1 MMQFGLSVAQIIA
14 AGLTVG
20 LTTALSPRTKIN
32 DAYDFVIV
40 GGGQAGLVLGARLSN
55 SNHTVLVLESGGDGD
70 EYRTRIDT
78 PADSYFDSLWTTP
91 LNWDFYTAKQP
102 NAENREIEWPRG
114 KVLGGSCSHIIS
126 ESWTKLTGNAGS
138 SAINGLYMTRPGKDE
153 INAWQEMLGDMDG
166 ADKWSW
172 DSFYAALKKS
182 ETFTPPSDAI
192 AEQGGITWNAS
203 DHGTEGP
210 IHASYPDY
218 TFDQVG
224 DWSTSLQKIGVDIS
238 SNMYGGDVWGAEV
251 STSCINPSNWTRSYS
266 RTGYL
271 DPLPDRTNYDVLA
284 NAHVTRLVF
293 DNSTST
299 NLTASSVEYTSDNG
313 TTISTVKVK
322 KEVILASGSVGS
334 PAVLLY
340 SGVGP
345 KDVLSDAGV
354 DLVSELPGVGQ
365 HLQDHISAT
374 VMWSTNV
381 DTAGSIWYEDGADKT
396 KTNYLS
402 YIDDAIAYV
411 NSTGLYGSKV
421 DEYEKKFL
429 ADMDKYTP
437 NTTSDDGVIAG
448 YKAIYNTTA
457 SKIFQSPMGQI
468 ELLFMNSDASGDVGI
483 SAALQH
489 PFSHGRIYINSSN
502 PIDYP
507 VIDPNYFANPSD
519 IEMLLEG
526 IKMARKVGE
535 TTPMS
540 NNLTKETAPGSSV
553 QTDDEWKQWL
563 REQASTEF
571 HPSSSCAMLPKDQ
584 GGVVDAKLRV
594 YGLANVRVADA
605 SIVPIALSSHLMAST
620 YGVAEQA
627 STIILEHYDPSSSTD
642 PAFSESNVTT
652 TTGTTATPKSDKK
665 NAAIKAFGGL
675 SNSWMSYAF
684 VSLYFG
690 IIFNIFL

>member
-1 MMQFGLSVAQIIA
+1 MRFGLSVPQIVG

-20 LTTALSPRTKIN
+20 LATALSPRTKIN
-32 DAYDFVIV
+32 DAYDFVVV
-40 GGGQAGLVLGARLSN
+40 GGGQAGLVLGARLSD

-102 NAENREIEWPRG
+102 NAEDREIEWPRG
-114 KVLGGSCSHIIS
+114 KVLG
-126 ESWTKLTGNAGS
+126 GS

-153 INAWQEMLGDMDG
+153 INAWQAMLGDMDG
-166 ADKWSW
+166 ADNWSW

-192 AEQGGITWNAS
+192 AAQGGITWNS
-203 DHGTEGP
+203 SNHGTEGP

-224 DWSTSLQKIGVDIS
+224 DWSTSLQSIGVDIS

-284 NAHVTRLVF
+284 NAHVTRLIF

-313 TTISTVKVK
+313 TTKSTVRVK

-340 SGVGP
+340 SGIGP
-345 KDVLSDAGV
+345 KDVLSAAGV

-374 VMWSTNV
+374 VKWSTSV
-381 DTAGSIWYEDGADKT
+381 DTAGSIWYENGADKNN
-396 KTNYLS
+396 TNYLS

-411 NSTGLYGSKV
+411 NSTALYGSKV
-421 DEYEKKFL
+421 AEYEKKFL
-429 ADMDKYTP
+429 AQMDKYTP
-437 NTTSDDGVIAG
+437 NTTTDDGVIAG

-457 SKIFQSPMGQI
+457 SKIFTSPMGQI
-468 ELLFMNSDASGDVGI
+468 ELLFMNSDANGDVGI

-489 PFSHGRIYINSSN
+489 PFSHGRIYINSSD
-502 PIDYP
+502 PMDYP

-519 IEMLLEG
+519 IQILLEG
-526 IKMARKVGE
+526 IKMARKIGE
-535 TTPMS
+535 TKPIS
-540 NNLTKETAPGSSV
+540 NNFTEEITPGSSV
-553 QTDDEWKQWL
+553 QTDEDWTQWL

-571 HPSSSCAMLPKDQ
+571 HPSSSCAMLPQDQ
-584 GGVVDAKLRV
+584 GGVVDANLRV

-627 STIILEHYDPSSSTD
+627 STIILEYYDPSSATD
-642 PAFSESNVTT
+642 PAFSSSNVTAVSSS
-652 TTGTTATPKSDKK
+652 TATSKSDKK
-665 NAAIKAFGGL
+665 SDAAKAIRGL
-675 SNSWMSYAF
+675 SNSWIPCVLGSMHLG
-684 VSLYFG
+684 V
-690 IIFNIFL
+690 IFNLLL

>member
-1 MMQFGLSVAQIIA
+1 MRFGLSVPQIVG

-20 LTTALSPRTKIN
+20 LATALSPRTKIN
-32 DAYDFVIV
+32 DAYDFVVV
-40 GGGQAGLVLGARLSN
+40 GGGQAGLVLGARLSD

-91 LNWDFYTAKQP
+91 LNWDFYTTKQP
-102 NAENREIEWPRG
+102 NAEDREIEWPRG
-114 KVLGGSCSHIIS
+114 KVLG
-126 ESWTKLTGNAGS
+126 GS

-153 INAWQEMLGDMDG
+153 INAWQAMLGDMDG
-166 ADKWSW
+166 ADNWSW

-192 AEQGGITWNAS
+192 AAQGGITWNS
-203 DHGTEGP
+203 SNHGTEGP

-224 DWSTSLQKIGVDIS
+224 DWSTSLQSIGVDIS

-284 NAHVTRLVF
+284 NAHVTRLIF

-313 TTISTVKVK
+313 TTKSTVRVK
-322 KEVILASGSVGS
+322 KEVVLASGSVGS

-345 KDVLSDAGV
+345 KDVLSAAGV

-374 VMWSTNV
+374 VKWSTSV
-381 DTAGSIWYEDGADKT
+381 DTAGSIWYENGADKNN
-396 KTNYLS
+396 TNYLS

-411 NSTGLYGSKV
+411 NSTALYGSKV
-421 DEYEKKFL
+421 AEYEKKFL
-429 ADMDKYTP
+429 AQMDKYTP
-437 NTTSDDGVIAG
+437 NTTTDDGVIAG

-457 SKIFQSPMGQI
+457 SKIFTSPMGQI
-468 ELLFMNSDASGDVGI
+468 ELLFMNSDANGDVGI

-489 PFSHGRIYINSSN
+489 PFSHGRIYINSSD
-502 PIDYP
+502 PMDYP

-519 IEMLLEG
+519 IQILLEG
-526 IKMARKVGE
+526 IKMARKIGE
-535 TTPMS
+535 TKPIS
-540 NNLTKETAPGSSV
+540 NNFTEEITPGSSV
-553 QTDDEWKQWL
+553 QTDEDWTQWL

-571 HPSSSCAMLPKDQ
+571 HPSSSCAMLPQDQ
-584 GGVVDAKLRV
+584 GGVVDANLRV

-627 STIILEHYDPSSSTD
+627 STIILEYYDPSSATD
-642 PAFSESNVTT
+642 PAFSSSNVTAVSSS
-652 TTGTTATPKSDKK
+652 TATSKSDKK
-665 NAAIKAFGGL
+665 SDAAKAIRGL
-675 SNSWMSYAF
+675 SNSWIPCVLGSMHLG
-684 VSLYFG
+684 V
-690 IIFNIFL
+690 IFNLLL